1 MNLSNQVTLLG
12 NIGKDVEVKTVG
24 SDKSLLKCSIAT
36 NEFYKKDGNPVQETQ
51 WHNLI
56 AWGKTATMMKD
67 HLKKG
72 DRVIVQGKLTYSKY
86 EDKNGQM
93 HYYTEVQVSE
103 FLRLT
108 KPGVA
113 ATS

>member
-12 NIGKDVEVKTVG
+12 NLGNDVELKTVSG
-24 SDKSLLKCSIAT
+24 DKNLTKCSIAT

-72 DRVIVQGKLTYSKY
+72 DRVLVQGKLTYSKY
-86 EDKNGQM
+86 EDSNGKK
-93 HYYTEVQVSE
+93 HYYTEVQVNE
-103 FLRLT
+103 FIRLT
-108 KPGVA
+108 KPGVSA
-113 ATS
+113 AS